1 MEGKRMIIKRD
12 VKKILLATT
21 FGAFL
26 FYSNGLLASKRPFI
40 EITDKISEETEKPK
54 RSRSSVLENPLLL
67 MKSEKELRDGILF
80 LLNDPEGQEQYKQ
93 VMSGVY
99 QHVFESFKEKLASD
113 EERLGILASMRG
125 DFDQAVESG
134 EISHNQFHYHTMQLM
149 VLSNPDFKVDI
160 NFFEGLKKFRSMPD
174 AFLVIPGLPEG
185 SKTPWKLSYAKG
197 FEMAMTIESTLEGLR
212 MTGMTEIDGTR
223 VDELIEEA
231 KEFTTNI
238 YSISNRGLK
247 VFPFFHAKPIF
258 QLETYLKL
266 FAEGAYLEAAPLA
279 QCSVHSGLIEDPA
292 MVEYH
297 DVLHLNNMAPGK
309 TLEENQAH
317 MEKMRAIVSK
327 LLQVFEQR
335 ELSVED
341 RKKSVASLFAVTH
354 ELANYY
360 EGKVLFSASMTN
372 AEVFQTMMSIADM
385 DVTKSFFGEE
395 FDTKL
400 DFYKAHAQYNS
411 DVPSELIARVN
422 DEGTHIAQ
430 EGEKHAGE
438 KYFKIEYFNEE
449 NTPLLISVTD
459 EALSI
464 FENKRKF
471 GYQIAWLLKYAGL
484 RPDLTLENFKFSDGY
499 KGFKELLGWFKETYE
514 GVFIENDEKVS
525 QVNES
530 KEETV

>member
-1 MEGKRMIIKRD
+1 MIKRD

-26 FYSNGLLASKRPFI
+26 FYSNGLQASKRPFS
-40 EITDKISEETEKPK
+40 EITDTTSEETEKTK
-54 RSRSSVLENPLLL
+54 KSKSSVLENPVLL

-80 LLNDPEGQEQYKQ
+80 LLNDPEGQAQYKQ

-113 EERLGILASMRG
+113 EERLSTLASMRA

-149 VLSNPDFKVDI
+149 VLSNPDFKIDI
-160 NFFEGLKKFRSMPD
+160 NFFESLKKFRSMPD

-185 SKTPWKLSYAKG
+185 AKTPWKLSYAKG
-197 FEMAMTIESTLEGLR
+197 FEMAMTIESTLEGLK
-212 MTGMTEIDGTR
+212 MTGMTEIDGTSI
-223 VDELIEEA
+223 DELIEQA

-279 QCSVHSGLIEDPA
+279 KCSVHSGLIEDPA
-292 MVEYH
+292 MVEFH
-297 DVLHLNNMAPGK
+297 DVLHLNNMAPAK
-309 TLEENQAH
+309 TLEENQVH
-317 MEKMRAIVSK
+317 MVKMRAVVSK

-335 ELSVED
+335 KLSVED
-341 RKKSVASLFAVTH
+341 RKKSIAALFAVVH

-360 EGKVLFSASMTN
+360 EEKVLFNASMTDSD
-372 AEVFQTMMSIADM
+372 VFQGMMRIADM
-385 DVTKSFFGEE
+385 DVEKTFLGENVE
-395 FDTKL
+395 TKL
-400 DFYKAHAQYNS
+400 DFYKANAAKVTS
-411 DVPSELIARVN
+411 PETASVIVSVN

-430 EGEKHAGE
+430 EGEENAGA
-438 KYFKIEYFNEE
+438 KYFKLEYFNEE
-449 NTPLLISVTD
+449 NIPLITVTTD
-459 EALSI
+459 DALSI
-464 FENKRKF
+464 FENARKF

-484 RPDLTLENFKFSDGY
+484 RPDLTLENFKFNDGY

-514 GVFIENDEKVS
+514 GVFNENNETASEKNVS
-525 QVNES
+525 QNEEI
-530 KEETV
+530 KKIEG